1 MSYEDKNITKLTF
14 LLGLFALI
22 YNICLKFVY
31 KSYLKLKIILLFAM
45 VRILVVDDERAI
57 RNTLKEVLEYE
68 NYVVDVASSGMEA
81 LGLIDKKS
89 YNLVIT
95 DIFMDNI
102 NGIELFEKVRV
113 SHPNLPFIIISGHAT
128 IESAVELT
136 KNGAY
141 YILKKPLDMN
151 DILSKVRGALDKV
164 EIVQLS
170 EKRKRSPAPSSNTK
184 SEIVGNSA
192 VIKSIKEIIA
202 KVAASEARVLITGE
216 NGTGKELVA
225 RQLHAQS
232 RRNGSPLVEV
242 NCAAM
247 PADLI
252 ESEMFGHEKGSFTGA
267 VRQKKGKF
275 ELAHGGTLFLD
286 EIGDMS
292 LSAQAKVLRALQEHK
307 ITPIGCDKDIEV
319 NVRVIAATNKNLQEE
334 IKHGNFRE
342 DLYHRLSVVI
352 VKVPP
357 LRARID
363 DIPLLVNHFI
373 EQLCRTYDLPIKN
386 ISPEA
391 IELLQQ
397 REWSGNVRELANVV
411 ERLII
416 FSDDLIDREIVETYV
431 EN

>member
-1 MSYEDKNITKLTF
+1 MI
-14 LLGLFALI
+14 
-22 YNICLKFVY
+22 
-31 KSYLKLKIILLFAM
+31 
-45 VRILVVDDERAI
+45 RILVVDDERAI

-68 NYVVDVASSGMEA
+68 NYVVDAVSSGMQA
-81 LGLIDKKS
+81 LELIGSKS

-113 SHPNLPFIIISGHAT
+113 THPSLPFIVISGHAT
-128 IESAVELT
+128 IETAVELT

-151 DILSKVRGALDKV
+151 DILSKVRGALEKV
-164 EIVQLS
+164 DIVQMS
-170 EKRKRSPAPSSNTK
+170 EKRKRNPSTSLVAK
-184 SEIVGNSA
+184 SEMIGESSA
-192 VIKSIKEIIA
+192 ILVVKEIIA
-202 KVAASEARVLITGE
+202 KVAPSEARVLITGE

-225 RQLHAQS
+225 RQLHALS
-232 RRNGSPLVEV
+232 RRSGSPMVEV
-242 NCAAM
+242 NCAAI

-307 ITPIGCDKDIEV
+307 ITPIGGDKDVEV
-319 NVRVIAATNKNLQEE
+319 NTRVIAATNKNLLEE
-334 IKHGNFRE
+334 IKQGNFRE

-357 LRARID
+357 LRSRTE
-363 DIPLLVNHFI
+363 DIPLLVRHFI
-373 EQLCRTYDLPIKN
+373 EQLCKTYDLPIKD
-386 ISPEA
+386 ITPDA
-391 IELLQQ
+391 IDLLQK
-397 REWSGNVRELANVV
+397 REWSGNIRELSNVV

-416 FSDDLIDREIVETYV
+416 FSDDVISKEIVETYV
-431 EN
+431 DN